1 MGSLTDPAAGKVAFA
16 EDRGIDRMAWWLAIA
31 GAAASI
37 VLGTMVVAW
46 PGATL
51 LVGAMLFGVWL
62 LIHGIIHVV
71 NAVTATAVD
80 AAVRAL
86 TGVLGILFIVGGVV
100 CLRNVLVSLLAVATV
115 IGATWLIG
123 GIVGLVS
130 ALSGQH
136 NDATR
141 WVVVALGV
149 AMVLG
154 GLVVLLWPGPSLA
167 TIVYLSGIWLI
178 VIGAVQ
184 LVLVLRTRRAAA

>member
-1 MGSLTDPAAGKVAFA
+1 MGSLSDPAAGEAALA
-16 EDRGIDRMAWWLAIA
+16 EDRGIDRMTWWLTMA
-31 GAAASI
+31 GAAASV
-37 VLGTMVVAW
+37 VLGIMVVAW
-46 PGATL
+46 PRATL

-62 LIHGIIHVV
+62 LIHGVIHVV

-80 AAVRAL
+80 VAVRAL
-86 TGVLGILFIVGGVV
+86 TGVLGILFIVAGVV

-123 GIVGLVS
+123 GIVALVS

-136 NDATR
+136 SDATR

-167 TIVYLSGIWLI
+167 TIVYLNGIWLI

-184 LVLVLRTRRAAA
+184 LVLALRTRPAAA